1 MPPHSPCALRSGARQ
16 VAPRRPSARVCWLAV
31 LTLIAWSGVR
41 LLWFQCDDAF
51 ITFRHVANAM
61 DGHGLC
67 WNPPPFQPV
76 EGYTS
81 FAWAVLLWAVWSWF
95 GVEPPVA
102 ANVLSV
108 AIGFG
113 TFTLAAVAA
122 FRVRRADGSRLPEV
136 VTLIALATLATNRT
150 FLQWF
155 TGGLETAL
163 FNFSFA
169 AWVLLAFRSPTARGA
184 RWLAVWSA
192 AAALTA
198 LVRPDG
204 LLLVAAT
211 AAAALGLRLQRQL
224 ASRRLLLGLLPL
236 LAVLLHVLWRR
247 AFYGDWLPNTY
258 YAKVTAPWPQAGLR
272 YLACF
277 AFEQGLWP
285 WLLMVVAGLVVTF
298 ASGRLRLLTQVSRHL
313 PALAAVAA
321 AVVHVGYYVVVVGGD
336 HFEYRVFSYLMPLL
350 LLALLALLAQTQARP
365 RTIAA
370 GVAVYGLFAAV
381 GWLHFALVRP
391 AVAPDYDLLGDKL
404 PAWLQPLV
412 RGYDRDQLWLQM
424 QFVGVRCQA
433 HQKSMDAILWSYP
446 PRQHHGVDL
455 TAVDDVPVVKAK
467 VVGYVSWSLAD
478 VASLDLLGLCDRVAA
493 RTPARPPLAF
503 LAPALPALLTAADG
517 DHDGRLT
524 LAELA
529 ACFPAAPAPT
539 LSPGGVDATA
549 ADADAN
555 KNVRILLVLFA
566 HEHDDSLTLAE
577 AAAIAPFFEQFRY
590 MAHERLAPDEYV
602 DAFAP
607 NVTVEDRRTV
617 VRPRSTPL
625 TPARVREIEAEW
637 RRRLAA
643 GR

>member
-1 MPPHSPCALRSGARQ
+1 MSP
-16 VAPRRPSARVCWLAV
+16 VAKRRPWPRAIWLAGFAV
-31 LTLIAWSGVR
+31 ITWFGVR

-51 ITFRHVANAM
+51 ITFRHVSNAM

-95 GVEPPVA
+95 GVEPPAA

-108 AIGFG
+108 MIGFG
-113 TFTLAAVAA
+113 TLALAAVAA
-122 FRVRRADGSRLPEV
+122 FRVRRADGARLPDA
-136 VTLIALATLATNRT
+136 VTLLALFTLATNRT

-163 FNFSFA
+163 FNLAFA
-169 AWVLLAFRSPTARGA
+169 AWVLLAFRPATTRGA
-184 RWLAVWSA
+184 GWLAGWST

-198 LVRPDG
+198 LTRPDG

-211 AAAALGLRLQRQL
+211 VAVALWPWPP
-224 ASRRLLLGLLPL
+224 RRLDWRRTLLGLVPL
-236 LAVLLHVLWRR
+236 AAVLLHVLWRHS
-247 AFYGDWLPNTY
+247 FYGDWLPNTY

-285 WLLMVVAGLVVTF
+285 WALMVVAGLVAAFTT
-298 ASGRLRLLTQVSRHL
+298 GRLRLSLLLTRDL
-313 PALAAVAA
+313 PASAAVAT

-350 LLALLALLAQTQARP
+350 MLALLALLAKLSVRP
-365 RTIAA
+365 RTAA
-370 GVAVYGLFAAV
+370 LAFVTYGLFAAV

-404 PAWLQPLV
+404 PGWLQPLV

-433 HQKSMDAILWSYP
+433 HQKSMDDILWAYP
-446 PRQHHGVDL
+446 AREHRGVDL
-455 TAVDDVPVVKAK
+455 TAVDDVPVLQAK

-478 VASLDLLGLCDRVAA
+478 VGSIDLLGLCDRVAA

-503 LAPALPALLTAADG
+503 LAPALPALLTAADT
-517 DHDGRLT
+517 DRDGRLT

-529 ACFPAAPAPT
+529 VCFPAAPAPE
-539 LSPGGVDATA
+539 LSPSAAEAAKAGADAT
-549 ADADAN
+549 

-566 HEHDDSLTLAE
+566 YERDDSLTLAE
-577 AAAIAPFFEQFRY
+577 VAAIPRFFEQFRY
-590 MAHERLAPDEYV
+590 MAHERLAPAEYV

-617 VRPRSTPL
+617 LRPRATPL

-637 RRRLAA
+637 RRRLSEQ
-643 GR
+643 R